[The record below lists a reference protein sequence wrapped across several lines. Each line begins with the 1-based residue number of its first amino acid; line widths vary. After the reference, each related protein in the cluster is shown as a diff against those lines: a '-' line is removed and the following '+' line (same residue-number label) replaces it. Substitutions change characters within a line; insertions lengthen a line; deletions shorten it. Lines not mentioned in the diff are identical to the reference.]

1 MQLTQENYIS
11 PDEAEAAF
19 YAAFSHCDKKA
30 MGEVWAEDD
39 VVCIHP
45 GSNVIVG
52 YDAVM
57 RSWTNIFS
65 NAGLPGIAV
74 NVIKRIHDVT
84 LAVHL
89 VEEVIATGE
98 NAYVSVLATNVYRK
112 YEHGWFMVGHH
123 SAVVQAATE
132 SHTLQ

>member
-1 MQLTQENYIS
+1 MQPTQKSHIS
-11 PDEAEAAF
+11 PDDAEAAF
-19 YAAFSHCDKKA
+19 YAAFSRCDKEA
-30 MGEVWAEDD
+30 MSEVWANDD
-39 VVCIHP
+39 VVCVHP

-65 NAGLPGIAV
+65 NAGVPNIAI
-74 NVIKRIHDVT
+74 NVIKRTLDVT

-98 NAYVSVLATNVYRK
+98 NAYVSVLATNVYQK
-112 YEHGWFMVGHH
+112 YEDGWLMVEHH
-123 SAVVQAATE
+123 SALVQAATE

>member
-1 MQLTQENYIS
+1 MQSTQKNHIS
-11 PDEAEAAF
+11 ADEAEAAF
-19 YAAFSHCDKKA
+19 YAAFSHCDREA
-30 MGEVWAEDD
+30 MGDVWANDD
-39 VVCIHP
+39 VVCVHP

-57 RSWTNIFS
+57 RSWANIFS
-65 NAGLPGIAV
+65 NAALPNIAI
-74 NVIKRIHDVT
+74 NVIKRTLDVT

-112 YEHGWFMVGHH
+112 YEDGWYMVEHHG
-123 SAVVQAATE
+123 AIVQAATE